1 MRRKVLQ
8 RDALVEVVKNL
19 REQGKKVV
27 FTNGCFD
34 LIHLGHVRYL
44 GEAKKHGDI
53 LVVGLNSD
61 GSVRRLKGKGRP
73 FVPERDRAE
82 LLAALEAVDYVTIF
96 GEDTPAALIEA
107 LGPDLLVKGADYTL
121 EEVVG
126 RETVERS
133 GGCVVIVPLVEDR
146 STTKLIEKIR
156 QSPLEPES

>member
-19 REQGKKVV
+19 RDRGKRVV

-156 QSPLEPES
+156 RSPLEPES

>member
-61 GSVRRLKGKGRP
+61 GSVRRLKGEGRP

-96 GEDTPAALIEA
+96 GEDTPATLIEA

-126 RETVERS
+126 REAVERS
-133 GGCVVIVPLVEDR
+133 GGCVIILPLVEDR

-156 QSPLEPES
+156 QSPMEPES

>member
-19 REQGKKVV
+19 RDRGKKVV

-107 LGPDLLVKGADYTL
+107 LGPDLIVKGADYTL

-156 QSPLEPES
+156 RSPLEPES

>member
-19 REQGKKVV
+19 RDRGKRVV

-96 GEDTPAALIEA
+96 GEETPATLIEA
-107 LGPDLLVKGADYTL
+107 LEPDLIVKGADYTL

-156 QSPLEPES
+156 RSPLEPES

>member
-19 REQGKKVV
+19 RDRGKRVV

-107 LGPDLLVKGADYTL
+107 LGPDLIVKGADYTL

-156 QSPLEPES
+156 RSPLEPES